1 MRRTA
6 LICSLLLCLSGSS
19 FAATAEELWQNYQQ
33 QPSVV
38 STTPTK
44 PAIRPEAT
52 GKTDAVPANEVAA
65 ESAAGVASEATTEPK
80 EALINATEA
89 KAATADAK
97 TAEQAAVIEAPKTAT
112 EPNATDVNEPPAKA
126 AEAKAV
132 AAETAAS
139 ATNAAKTPVV
149 GNKPVAPADKPKPKP
164 KLNLVGKPPLPR
176 QFMRTPQVNDF
187 TIVSSEAGGYSMAV
201 PKAFGK
207 NPLADLPHTEGAM
220 LVRTASNILMLAAT
234 VLDAADTASFKATE
248 ALPVYENTKVYW
260 QWQHGSQF
268 IWNCRLSA
276 HNDYHG
282 NKLLL
287 TAEAQQNGKTYQLLY
302 VMPAAQADNYLPQAF
317 YSLDSFKLNQP

>member
-33 QPSVV
+33 QPAVV

-44 PAIRPEAT
+44 PATAS
-52 GKTDAVPANEVAA
+52 KADVPAKDAAA
-65 ESAAGVASEATTEPK
+65 ESAASVAPEAAPATTEQIETAK
-80 EALINATEA
+80 TATEANATETTEAVVNETPAKATEA
-89 KAATADAK
+89 KT
-97 TAEQAAVIEAPKTAT
+97 
-112 EPNATDVNEPPAKA
+112 
-126 AEAKAV
+126 V

-139 ATNAAKTPVV
+139 ATNATKTPVV

-176 QFMRTPQVNDF
+176 QFMRTPQASDF
-187 TIVSSEAGGYSMAV
+187 TSVSSEAGGYSMAV
-201 PKAFGK
+201 PKAFGE
-207 NPLADLPHTEGAM
+207 NPLADLPQAEGAM
-220 LVRTASNILMLAAT
+220 LVRTAGNTLMLAAT
-234 VLDAADTASFKATE
+234 MLDAADTASFKATE
-248 ALPVYENTKVYW
+248 ALPVYENAKVYW
-260 QWQHGSQF
+260 QWQHGNQF

-302 VMPAAQADNYLPQAF
+302 VMPAAQADTYLPQAI